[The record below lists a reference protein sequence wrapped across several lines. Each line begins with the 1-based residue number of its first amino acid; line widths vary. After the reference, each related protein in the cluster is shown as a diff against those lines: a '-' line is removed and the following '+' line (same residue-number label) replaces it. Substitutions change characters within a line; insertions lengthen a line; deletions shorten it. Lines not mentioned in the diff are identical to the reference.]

1 MPRRLPPHRHW
12 DWHNARQDLLAA
24 APAAELQVG
33 AVTVRATVVPLFRS
47 GAASGLEQA
56 IRLQATTEATGQSL
70 QVTVGAAD
78 ATLDQ
83 ISLIPNADGAIAHLF
98 VPEVERPT
106 TFQLTATSGDGANGS
121 AAIEIGPQRK
131 WSIYLVHHSHFD
143 YGYTD
148 PQAVVMDHQLQYL
161 DAVLDLVAASDDWPD
176 DAKFRWNVEVTYP
189 LQKWLAARP
198 PAVRTE
204 FFARVKA
211 GRIEINALPF
221 SMHSEVYSIDE
232 LAWGLR
238 FADQLRH
245 DEDVN
250 IVSAIQSDVPGHTI
264 GLLNL
269 LTAAGVR
276 YLAVAHN
283 YAGRSVPFLTGG
295 QDLTRPFYWQAADG
309 KRLLVWFTDTPHGV
323 AYMDGNM
330 VGLAEGEA
338 VARDVLPDYLLAL
351 AEKPYPYG
359 RHAFGWHDLPA
370 GVPVTKQPYAR
381 DLLHFRIQ
389 NTIADNAPPSLAIAE
404 TVRAWNEQWAFPRLR
419 LATNRE
425 FFEEAERRGG
435 DEFDTHEGDWTDWW
449 VDGVGADALPLG
461 VNRRAQG
468 AIRTGQTL
476 HALADALGEPPAP
489 AVAAEVDQAYEDLA
503 LFDEHTWGA
512 ANPWRDG
519 LERMDSGNLQ
529 RARKAAFAHTASE
542 RADTLL
548 DHGRRRLAEAFRP
561 APAALASIV
570 VVNPSSWE
578 RTDLVRVLVPD
589 EAAPAGQPVTIID
602 AGGGEP
608 VPATLEPQGHAD
620 FRAKGRWLTF
630 RAEAVPPLGYA
641 RYDIVANTPAD
652 SGGQSEPAPFTLETD
667 EYRVTIDPEAG
678 FIASIVDRESGRE
691 LVDAAAPF
699 GFNEYIYDTYTSGA
713 EFNHLSGRVQALDMS
728 LVGDRSTADHASI
741 IDRRSDAIAERITL
755 RLVAEGVRWLET
767 AITLPRGI
775 KRVEIANRLHKIAT
789 RKKESVYL
797 AFPFAVDDPDP
808 EYEITG
814 GVTSPAAPHIPG
826 SARHMLAIRHWLALH
841 DDQGAAAWATLEAPL
856 IQIGNI
862 AVPYAPFP
870 LTVPED
876 RAKPAT
882 IYSWPLNNL
891 WDTNFPVEQGG
902 EMLFHYAVSSD
913 TRLEARELGS
923 RTAATLTTPLVGIL
937 APARRPTPARDLPPR
952 GSFCTIS
959 DPLVQVIHL
968 AASRHGDRNGLVAH
982 LHSLAP
988 TATEVEIAFPL
999 LGARRLRAGS
1009 FLERDWTEIPL
1020 TNGAGRLTISPGALV
1035 TVQVEVGW

>member
-1 MPRRLPPHRHW
+1 MPHRLPPHRHW
-12 DWHNARQDLLAA
+12 DWHNARRHLVMS
-24 APAAELQVG
+24 APAAELNVG
-33 AVTVRATVVPLFRS
+33 PVTVRATAVPLFRRD
-47 GAASGLEQA
+47 AAGGLEQA
-56 IRLQATTEATGQSL
+56 VRLQVKSSVAGQRL
-70 QVTVGAAD
+70 GITIGRAD
-78 ATLDQ
+78 SALDRVD
-83 ISLIPNADGAIAHLF
+83 LIPNPEGSIAHLF
-98 VPEVERPT
+98 VPEVDQPT
-106 TFQLTATSGDGANGS
+106 TFRLSGSGAGATASTVVDV
-121 AAIEIGPQRK
+121 GPQRK

-176 DAKFRWNVEVTYP
+176 DARFRWNVEVTYP

-198 PAVRTE
+198 PTVQEE

-238 FADQLRH
+238 FTDAMR
-245 DEDVN
+245 DERGVD

-269 LTAAGVR
+269 LTAAGIK

-309 KRLLVWFTDTPHGV
+309 RRLLVWFTDTPHGV

-338 VARDVLPDYLLAL
+338 IARDVLPEYLLAL

-370 GVPVTKQPYAR
+370 DIPVTKQPYAR

-404 TVRAWNEQWAFPRLR
+404 TVRTWNEHWAFPRLR

-435 DEFDTHEGDWTDWW
+435 DEFATFEGDWTDWW

-461 VNRRAQG
+461 INRRAQG
-468 AIRTGQTL
+468 TIRTGQTL
-476 HALADALGEPPAP
+476 HALADALGQPPAP
-489 AVAAEVDQAYEDLA
+489 AVGAEVDQAYEDLA

-512 ANPWRDG
+512 ANPWRDS
-519 LERMDSGNLQ
+519 LERMDSGALQ
-529 RARKAAFAHTASE
+529 RARKAAFAQTAGE
-542 RADTLL
+542 RADTVL
-548 DHGRRRLAEAFRP
+548 DHGRHRLAEAFRP
-561 APAALASIV
+561 APDTLASIV

-578 RTDLVRVLVPD
+578 RTDLVRLLVPD
-589 EAAPAGQPVTIID
+589 EAVLAGQEITIID
-602 AGGGEP
+602 AERGAP
-608 VPATLEPQGHAD
+608 VPATIEPQGHAD
-620 FRAKGRWLTF
+620 FRAKSQWLSF

-641 RYDIVANTPAD
+641 RYDIIAAAPASTD
-652 SGGQSEPAPFTLETD
+652 GQPSRDPFTLETD
-667 EYRVTIDPEAG
+667 EYRVTVDPGQG
-678 FIASIVDRESGRE
+678 FITSIVDRESRRE
-691 LVDAAAPF
+691 LVDATAPF
-699 GFNEYIYDTYTSGA
+699 GFNEYIYDTYTSGT
-713 EFNHLSGRVQALDMS
+713 EFNHLSGRVQALDLS
-728 LVGDRSTADHASI
+728 LVGDRSTADHASL
-741 IDRRSDAIAERITL
+741 IDRRSDAIAERLTL
-755 RLVAEGVRWLET
+755 RLVAEGARWLET
-767 AITLPRGI
+767 TITVPRGV
-775 KRVEIANRLHKIAT
+775 KRVDIANRLHKIPT

-797 AFPFAVDDPDP
+797 AFPFALDDPDP

-814 GVTSPAAPHIPG
+814 GVTSQAAPHIPG
-826 SARHMLAIRHWLALH
+826 SARHMLAIRHWLALR
-841 DDQGAAAWATLEAPL
+841 DNQGAAAWATLEAPL

-870 LTVPED
+870 LTIPED
-876 RAKPAT
+876 RAKPST

-891 WDTNFPVEQGG
+891 WDTNFPPEQGG
-902 EMLFHYAVSSD
+902 EMLFHYAVASD
-913 TRLEARELGS
+913 SQLGARELGG
-923 RTAATLTTPLVGIL
+923 RTAAALTTPLVGIL
-937 APARRPTPARDLPPR
+937 APARRPAPARELPPR
-952 GSFCTIS
+952 GSFCTVS

-968 AASRHGDRNGLVAH
+968 AAPRDGDGLVAH

-988 TATEVEIAFPL
+988 AETEAEIAFPL
-999 LGARRLRAGS
+999 LRPRRLRAGS
-1009 FLERDWTEIPL
+1009 FLERDWTEIPVS
-1020 TNGAGRLTISPGALV
+1020 NGTGRLTISPGALV
-1035 TVQVEVGW
+1035 TVQAELGS